1 LQIAN
6 AHGQV
11 AARAQKLEMSAKQN
25 AITEP
30 HGHSPEVETLEII
43 EVIDIEEHSKTHGGK
58 KPPKAHRYKIRV
70 DREKFTVEVPGMKG
84 RDILTLAGKTP
95 PEKFLLNQKFHH
107 GQVAAVG
114 LDDYVDFTAPGVER
128 FITLP
133 RDQTDG
139 REASRQHFKLPE
151 DDVLHLQATGN
162 NWETIPENWLVVH
175 GFPVPDGYN
184 VRQASVA
191 IRIPANYPTAALD
204 MAYFHPALQLAS
216 GRPIP
221 NVTANQ
227 PIDGR
232 SWQQWSRHYT
242 PQHPWLAGE
251 YSVTTHL
258 ALVRSW
264 LDRELTRN

>member
-1 LQIAN
+1 
-6 AHGQV
+6 
-11 AARAQKLEMSAKQN
+11 MSAKQN

-30 HGHSPEVETLEII
+30 PGHEPEVELLEII
-43 EVIDIEEHSKTHGGK
+43 EIIDIEEHCKTHGGK

-84 RDILTLAGKTP
+84 RDILALAGKT
-95 PEKFLLNQKFHH
+95 PEKFLLNQKLHH
-107 GQVAAVG
+107 GQVVPIG
-114 LDDYVDFTAPGVER
+114 PDEYVDFTAPGVER

-133 RDQTDG
+133 KDQTDG
-139 REASRQHFKLPE
+139 REPARQHFKLPE
-151 DDVLHLQATGN
+151 EDASQLIEGGS
-162 NWETIPENWLVVH
+162 NWETVPDNWLLVH
-175 GFPVPDGYN
+175 GFPVPEGFN

-216 GRPIP
+216 GRQIP

-227 PIDGR
+227 QIDGK

-242 PQHPWLAGE
+242 PEHPWVPGE
-251 YSVTTHL
+251 YSVITHL

-264 LDRELTRN
+264 LDRELIRN